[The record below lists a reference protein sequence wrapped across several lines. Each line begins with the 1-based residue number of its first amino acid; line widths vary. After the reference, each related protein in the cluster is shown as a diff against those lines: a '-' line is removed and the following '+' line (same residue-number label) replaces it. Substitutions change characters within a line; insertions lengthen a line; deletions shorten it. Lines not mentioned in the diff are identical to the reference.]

1 MVPLPWGG
9 RGREGRERREGRDG
23 TGEESPS
30 RVFAI
35 FMMCCYPV
43 LKIAREKFVGAARA
57 KEKTPESPAA
67 HKGPRARETHAG
79 CTSGVPASGGKTS
92 QGEDVHWDTAF
103 VNHGASKLHGETNAW
118 THDPNLWNPHA
129 GRDLSICALYLP
141 NIAQGCL
148 FSRPKTRRHGPRSVC
163 LAAHPRG
170 VVSLLLHQ
178 AVVALARRNFLELFF
193 KKFVHL
199 PQHAFCLSVQCEIQI

>member
-1 MVPLPWGG
+1 MPLGAGKKIVRFSLKSGAWKICGG
-9 RGREGRERREGRDG
+9 SAGQRKNTRKPC
-23 TGEESPS
+23 S
-30 RVFAI
+30 AQ
-35 FMMCCYPV
+35 
-43 LKIAREKFVGAARA
+43 
-57 KEKTPESPAA
+57 
-67 HKGPRARETHAG
+67 GPRARETHAG
-79 CTSGVPASGGKTS
+79 CTSGVPASGGGRGTS
-92 QGEDVHWDTAF
+92 EGKNVHWGRIF

-193 KKFVHL
+193 EKNRPPASARF
-199 PQHAFCLSVQCEIQI
+199 LSQRPA

>member
-1 MVPLPWGG
+1 MWGQRG
-9 RGREGRERREGRDG
+9 PKKKHPKALQRTRGRELERR
-23 TGEESPS
+23 T
-30 RVFAI
+30 
-35 FMMCCYPV
+35 
-43 LKIAREKFVGAARA
+43 LAAL
-57 KEKTPESPAA
+57 AA
-67 HKGPRARETHAG
+67 CLPQ
-79 CTSGVPASGGKTS
+79 GKTS

-148 FSRPKTRRHGPRSVC
+148 FSRPKTRCHGPRNVC
-163 LAAHPRG
+163 FATHPRG
-170 VVSLLLHQ
+170 VISLLLHQ

-193 KKFVHL
+193 RKNRPPASARF
-199 PQHAFCLSVQCEIQI
+199 LSQRPA

>member
-1 MVPLPWGG
+1 MWGQ
-9 RGREGRERREGRDG
+9 RGPKKKHPKALQR
-23 TGEESPS
+23 T
-30 RVFAI
+30 
-35 FMMCCYPV
+35 
-43 LKIAREKFVGAARA
+43 K
-57 KEKTPESPAA
+57 
-67 HKGPRARETHAG
+67 PRARETHAG
-79 CTSGVPASGGKTS
+79 CTSGVPASGGETS
-92 QGEDVHWDTAF
+92 QGKNVHWGRIF
-103 VNHGASKLHGETNAW
+103 VNHGASQLHAHAHAW

-193 KKFVHL
+193 QKIRPAASARF
-199 PQHAFCLSVQCEIQI
+199 LSQRPA